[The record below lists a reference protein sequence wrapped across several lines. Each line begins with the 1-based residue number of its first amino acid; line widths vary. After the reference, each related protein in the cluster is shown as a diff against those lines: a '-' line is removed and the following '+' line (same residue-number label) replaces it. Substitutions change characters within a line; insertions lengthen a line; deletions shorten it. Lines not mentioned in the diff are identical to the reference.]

1 MPGKKKLLIV
11 DDEENMRH
19 FLKALLEQEGY
30 NVFLAENGRAAV
42 NLLKNEKISTTL
54 CDIRMP
60 EMDGLEFL
68 KEISAKKIDTTVIT
82 MSAYGTIDLAIETM
96 KLGAYDYVSKP
107 FKPDEIL
114 LTLIKAEERESLKSE
129 NVNLRKE
136 VEQKYSF
143 HNIVGKSP
151 EITNIFDTIKKISD
165 FKSSVLLTGESGT
178 GKELISKAIHYNS
191 SRKEKPFLAVNCG
204 AIPEALLESE
214 LFGHKK
220 GSFTGAISD
229 RKGIFEE
236 ADKGTLLL
244 DEIGDIPI
252 NLQVKLLRVLQEG
265 ETRRI
270 GMDTPTPVDVRII
283 AATAK
288 DLAQEVSNNTFRED
302 LYYRLN
308 VLPIHIP
315 ALRERKDDIPLLV
328 KHFIEKYNQEHN
340 LNIKPIK
347 PSVLKVL
354 IEHSW
359 PGNIRELENIIER
372 SMILA
377 QDDSL
382 DLNDMK
388 NTITSLRETNTS
400 LTTEGIYSIKKTVRI
415 IEEKLIAKA
424 LQKTGGNKSRA
435 AKLLEIS
442 YPSLLSKIE
451 EYEIGG
457 NNREE

>member
-1 MPGKKKLLIV
+1 MPIKKRLLVI

-19 FLKALLEQEGY
+19 FLKSLLEKEGY
-30 NVFLAENGRAAV
+30 KVFLAKNGRAGIEILE
-42 NLLKNEKISTTL
+42 NDKISTVL

-60 EMDGLEFL
+60 EMDGIEFL
-68 KEISAKKIDTTVIT
+68 KEISNRNIDTTVIT

-96 KLGAYDYVSKP
+96 KLGAYDYISKP

-114 LTLIKAEERESLKSE
+114 LTLIKAAERESLKNE
-129 NVNLRKE
+129 NISLRKE

-143 HNIVGKSP
+143 SNIIGKSP
-151 EITNIFDTIKKISD
+151 EIINIFDIIKKISG

-178 GKELISKAIHYNS
+178 GKELVAKAIHYNS
-191 SRKEKPFLAVNCG
+191 SRKDNPFVAVNCG
-204 AIPEALLESE
+204 AIPETLLESE

-220 GSFTGAISD
+220 GSFTGAVND

-236 ADKGTLLL
+236 ADGGTLLL
-244 DEIGDIPI
+244 DEIGDIPL

-270 GMDTPTPVDVRII
+270 GHDTPTPVDVRII

-288 DLAQEVSNNTFRED
+288 DLAQEVSNSTFRED

-315 ALRERKDDIPLLV
+315 PLRERKDDIHLLV
-328 KHFIEKYNQEHN
+328 KHFIKKYNKAHS
-340 LNIKPIK
+340 LSIKPPG
-347 PSVLKVL
+347 PSVLKAL
-354 IEHSW
+354 MGHSW

-377 QDDSL
+377 SGDSL
-382 DLNDMK
+382 DIKDMQNTLATLKTSDLNL
-388 NTITSLRETNTS
+388 ITE
-400 LTTEGIYSIKKTVRI
+400 EIFSIKKISRI
-415 IEEKLIAKA
+415 IEEKLIFKA

-442 YPSLLSKIE
+442 YPSLLSKIDDYKTGDSE
-451 EYEIGG
+451 KQ
-457 NNREE
+457 

>member
-30 NVFLAENGRAAV
+30 NVFLAENGRAAIDI
-42 NLLKNEKISTTL
+42 LKSEKISTTL

-60 EMDGLEFL
+60 EMDGIEFL

-178 GKELISKAIHYNS
+178 GKELIAKAIHYNS

-214 LFGHKK
+214 LFGHMK
-220 GSFTGAISD
+220 GSFTGAIND

-377 QDDSL
+377 QNDNL
-382 DLNDMK
+382 DLNEMK
-388 NTITSLRETNTS
+388 NTITSLRETNTN

>member
-1 MPGKKKLLIV
+1 M
-11 DDEENMRH
+11 
-19 FLKALLEQEGY
+19 
-30 NVFLAENGRAAV
+30 
-42 NLLKNEKISTTL
+42 
-54 CDIRMP
+54 
-60 EMDGLEFL
+60 
-68 KEISAKKIDTTVIT
+68 
-82 MSAYGTIDLAIETM
+82 
-96 KLGAYDYVSKP
+96 
-107 FKPDEIL
+107 
-114 LTLIKAEERESLKSE
+114 
-129 NVNLRKE
+129 
-136 VEQKYSF
+136 EQKYSF

-220 GSFTGAISD
+220 GSFTGAIND

-328 KHFIEKYNQEHN
+328 KHFIEKYNREHN
-340 LNIKPIK
+340 LNIKPLK

-388 NTITSLRETNTS
+388 ST
-400 LTTEGIYSIKKTVRI
+400 
-415 IEEKLIAKA
+415 
-424 LQKTGGNKSRA
+424 
-435 AKLLEIS
+435 
-442 YPSLLSKIE
+442 LSHP
-451 EYEIGG
+451 
-457 NNREE
+457 

>member
-1 MPGKKKLLIV
+1 
-11 DDEENMRH
+11 
-19 FLKALLEQEGY
+19 
-30 NVFLAENGRAAV
+30 
-42 NLLKNEKISTTL
+42 
-54 CDIRMP
+54 
-60 EMDGLEFL
+60 
-68 KEISAKKIDTTVIT
+68 
-82 MSAYGTIDLAIETM
+82 
-96 KLGAYDYVSKP
+96 
-107 FKPDEIL
+107 
-114 LTLIKAEERESLKSE
+114 
-129 NVNLRKE
+129 
-136 VEQKYSF
+136 
-143 HNIVGKSP
+143 
-151 EITNIFDTIKKISD
+151 
-165 FKSSVLLTGESGT
+165 
-178 GKELISKAIHYNS
+178 
-191 SRKEKPFLAVNCG
+191 
-204 AIPEALLESE
+204 
-214 LFGHKK
+214 
-220 GSFTGAISD
+220 
-229 RKGIFEE
+229 
-236 ADKGTLLL
+236 
-244 DEIGDIPI
+244 
-252 NLQVKLLRVLQEG
+252 LRVLQEG

-340 LNIKPIK
+340 LNIKPLK

-400 LTTEGIYSIKKTVRI
+400 LATEGIYSIKKTVRI
-415 IEEKLIAKA
+415 IQEKLIAKA

>member
-1 MPGKKKLLIV
+1 M
-11 DDEENMRH
+11 
-19 FLKALLEQEGY
+19 
-30 NVFLAENGRAAV
+30 
-42 NLLKNEKISTTL
+42 
-54 CDIRMP
+54 
-60 EMDGLEFL
+60 
-68 KEISAKKIDTTVIT
+68 
-82 MSAYGTIDLAIETM
+82 
-96 KLGAYDYVSKP
+96 
-107 FKPDEIL
+107 
-114 LTLIKAEERESLKSE
+114 
-129 NVNLRKE
+129 
-136 VEQKYSF
+136 
-143 HNIVGKSP
+143 
-151 EITNIFDTIKKISD
+151 
-165 FKSSVLLTGESGT
+165 
-178 GKELISKAIHYNS
+178 
-191 SRKEKPFLAVNCG
+191 
-204 AIPEALLESE
+204 
-214 LFGHKK
+214 
-220 GSFTGAISD
+220 
-229 RKGIFEE
+229 
-236 ADKGTLLL
+236 
-244 DEIGDIPI
+244 
-252 NLQVKLLRVLQEG
+252 RVLQEG

-377 QDDSL
+377 QNDSL

-388 NTITSLRETNTS
+388 NTITSLRETNTN

>member
-1 MPGKKKLLIV
+1 
-11 DDEENMRH
+11 
-19 FLKALLEQEGY
+19 
-30 NVFLAENGRAAV
+30 
-42 NLLKNEKISTTL
+42 
-54 CDIRMP
+54 
-60 EMDGLEFL
+60 
-68 KEISAKKIDTTVIT
+68 
-82 MSAYGTIDLAIETM
+82 
-96 KLGAYDYVSKP
+96 
-107 FKPDEIL
+107 
-114 LTLIKAEERESLKSE
+114 
-129 NVNLRKE
+129 
-136 VEQKYSF
+136 
-143 HNIVGKSP
+143 
-151 EITNIFDTIKKISD
+151 
-165 FKSSVLLTGESGT
+165 
-178 GKELISKAIHYNS
+178 
-191 SRKEKPFLAVNCG
+191 
-204 AIPEALLESE
+204 
-214 LFGHKK
+214 
-220 GSFTGAISD
+220 
-229 RKGIFEE
+229 
-236 ADKGTLLL
+236 
-244 DEIGDIPI
+244 
-252 NLQVKLLRVLQEG
+252 LRVLQEG

-377 QDDSL
+377 QNDSL
-382 DLNDMK
+382 DLNEMK
-388 NTITSLRETNTS
+388 STITSLRETNTN
-400 LTTEGIYSIKKTVRI
+400 LTTEGIYSIKKTVRT
-415 IEEKLIAKA
+415 IEKKLIAKA

-457 NNREE
+457 NNRK

>member
-1 MPGKKKLLIV
+1 
-11 DDEENMRH
+11 
-19 FLKALLEQEGY
+19 
-30 NVFLAENGRAAV
+30 
-42 NLLKNEKISTTL
+42 
-54 CDIRMP
+54 
-60 EMDGLEFL
+60 
-68 KEISAKKIDTTVIT
+68 

-178 GKELISKAIHYNS
+178 GKELIAKAIHYNS

-220 GSFTGAISD
+220 GSFTGAIND

-236 ADKGTLLL
+236 ANKGTLLL

-252 NLQVKLLRVLQEG
+252 NLQVKLLRVLQES

-315 ALRERKDDIPLLV
+315 ALRERKYDIPLLV

-377 QDDSL
+377 QNDNL
-382 DLNDMK
+382 DLNEMK
-388 NTITSLRETNTS
+388 NTITSLRETNTN
-400 LTTEGIYSIKKTVRI
+400 LTTEGIYSIKKTVRT

-435 AKLLEIS
+435 AKLLEIG

-457 NNREE
+457 NNRE

>member
-30 NVFLAENGRAAV
+30 NVFLAENGRAAIDI
-42 NLLKNEKISTTL
+42 LKSEKISTTL

-60 EMDGLEFL
+60 EMDGIEFL

-178 GKELISKAIHYNS
+178 GKELIAKAIHYNS

-220 GSFTGAISD
+220 GSFTGAIND

-236 ADKGTLLL
+236 ANKGTLLL

-252 NLQVKLLRVLQEG
+252 NLQVKLLRVLQES

-315 ALRERKDDIPLLV
+315 ALRERKYDIPLLV

-377 QDDSL
+377 QNDNL
-382 DLNDMK
+382 DLNEMK
-388 NTITSLRETNTS
+388 NTITSLRETNTN
-400 LTTEGIYSIKKTVRI
+400 LTTEGIYSIKKTVRT

-457 NNREE
+457 NNRE

>member
-30 NVFLAENGRAAV
+30 NVFLAENGRIAIDI
-42 NLLKNEKISTTL
+42 LKSEKISTTL

-60 EMDGLEFL
+60 EMDGIEFL

-178 GKELISKAIHYNS
+178 GKELIAKAIHYNS

-220 GSFTGAISD
+220 GSFTGAIND

-340 LNIKPIK
+340 LNIKPLK

-415 IEEKLIAKA
+415 IEKKLIAKA

-451 EYEIGG
+451 EYEIDG
-457 NNREE
+457 NNRE

>member
-1 MPGKKKLLIV
+1 M
-11 DDEENMRH
+11 
-19 FLKALLEQEGY
+19 
-30 NVFLAENGRAAV
+30 
-42 NLLKNEKISTTL
+42 
-54 CDIRMP
+54 
-60 EMDGLEFL
+60 
-68 KEISAKKIDTTVIT
+68 
-82 MSAYGTIDLAIETM
+82 
-96 KLGAYDYVSKP
+96 
-107 FKPDEIL
+107 
-114 LTLIKAEERESLKSE
+114 
-129 NVNLRKE
+129 
-136 VEQKYSF
+136 
-143 HNIVGKSP
+143 
-151 EITNIFDTIKKISD
+151 
-165 FKSSVLLTGESGT
+165 
-178 GKELISKAIHYNS
+178 
-191 SRKEKPFLAVNCG
+191 
-204 AIPEALLESE
+204 
-214 LFGHKK
+214 
-220 GSFTGAISD
+220 
-229 RKGIFEE
+229 
-236 ADKGTLLL
+236 
-244 DEIGDIPI
+244 
-252 NLQVKLLRVLQEG
+252 RVLQEG

-377 QDDSL
+377 QNDSL
-382 DLNDMK
+382 DLNEMK
-388 NTITSLRETNTS
+388 STITSLRETNTN
-400 LTTEGIYSIKKTVRI
+400 LTTEGIYSIKKTVRT
-415 IEEKLIAKA
+415 IEKKLIAKA

-457 NNREE
+457 NNRE